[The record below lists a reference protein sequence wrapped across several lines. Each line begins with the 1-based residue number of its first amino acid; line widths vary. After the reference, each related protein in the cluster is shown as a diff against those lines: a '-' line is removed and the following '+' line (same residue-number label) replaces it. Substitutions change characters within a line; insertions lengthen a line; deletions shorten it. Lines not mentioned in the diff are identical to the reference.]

1 MRVSFFGRLADLLG
15 SRTLDDAPD
24 DLTTAADL
32 RDWLAQAH
40 PQLRD
45 PLAHSG
51 TRLMLDNEITDWHMP
66 LREAEDI
73 AIIPIVSGG

>member
-1 MRVSFFGRLADLLG
+1 MRVSFFGRLADLSG
-15 SRTLDDAPD
+15 CRTLDDAPD
-24 DLTTAADL
+24 DLTTGAEL
-32 RDWLAQAH
+32 RDWLAQNH

-45 PLAHSG
+45 PLAHPG
-51 TRLMLDNEITDWHMP
+51 TRLMLDNEITDWHAP